1 MNTTLMMLF
10 GGVML
15 MEAVGW
21 VGSRE
26 GGILTDTSA
35 KL

>member
-15 MEAVGW
+15 MEAAGW
-21 VGSRE
+21 VW
-26 GGILTDTSA
+26 LKLA
-35 KL
+35 K